1 MKKAIEVLEKY
12 YGYKN
17 FRKGQEEIISNIL
30 NRKDLLAVMPTGA
43 GKSICFQIPALLF
56 EGITLV
62 VSPLISLMKDQVDA
76 LNSVGIKAT
85 FLNST
90 LDSNEFNEILYGLKN
105 NEYKIIYVAPERL
118 DSRVFLDTIKSI
130 SISQIAIDEA
140 HCVSQWG
147 HDFRVSYKKIG
158 DFIDSFIRRPV
169 ITAFTATASQEVQK
183 DIVKLLRLKDP
194 EVFISGFDRENLEIN
209 IIKEGRKDRFLKEYL
224 KRNSQA
230 SGIIYCATRKEVD
243 SIYEDIKELGYSV
256 CKYHAGLPDKDRKEY
271 QDLFIKDKKNIM
283 VATNAFG
290 MGIDKPNVRFVIHN
304 NMPQSI
310 EGYYQEI
317 GRAGRDG
324 EKSECILLFTPG
336 DIHLQKYLI
345 DAGLK
350 SESRKASAYKKL
362 QEMVALVH
370 SAGCYRKFILAYFGE
385 ELKDDCNNCSNCL
398 SDGEEADKTI
408 EAQKVLSCIGR
419 MKRGY
424 GATLLVDVLRGSKN
438 QKIISLDFQ
447 TLSTYG
453 IMKDYKKDDLVGFVN
468 TLISHGFIEQ
478 VEGTYP
484 ILRLNSLSVKVLKGE
499 EKVIFKEVK
508 VKATSFGFSD
518 LFNKLKELRFSIATQ
533 EKVPPYVVFGDRT
546 LKEMSNEYPLNK
558 EELLEITGVGEVKY
572 QKYGE
577 QFISVIDKYVSENNI
592 TKMSKDQ
599 EEKKLPSNFHVN
611 CDEALYLKLRELREE
626 FAVSESRIPYSII
639 SQNTLK
645 EISGRYPINLDDL
658 KDITGLGPKKVEAY
672 GERIVTLVMA
682 YVEDNNIEINW
693 IVRDKLKLI
702 IDGEERKNDEIAISM
717 LEEGYDIN
725 KISIDIEV
733 SVATILGYVT
743 DYIKET
749 GDISFNLNL
758 KEFYE
763 EEEEEIILKACT
775 KIGIEKVS
783 DIKKTINPN
792 INYQAIRAVIL
803 KNFYNIA

>member
-1 MKKAIEVLEKY
+1 MKKVIEVLEKY
-12 YGYKN
+12 YGYNN
-17 FRKGQEEIISNIL
+17 FRKGQEEIMSNIL
-30 NRKDLLAVMPTGA
+30 NKKDVLAVMPTGA
-43 GKSICFQIPALLF
+43 GKSICFQIPSLLF
-56 EGITLV
+56 EGVTLV

-76 LNSVGIKAT
+76 LKSVGIKAT
-85 FLNST
+85 LLNST

-105 NEYKIIYVAPERL
+105 NEYKIIYIAPERL
-118 DSRVFLDTIKSI
+118 DSKVFLETINSI

-158 DFIDSFIRRPV
+158 DFIDSFKVRPV
-169 ITAFTATASQEVQK
+169 ITAFTATASQEVQE

-194 EVFISGFDRENLEIN
+194 EVFVTGFDRENLEIN
-209 IIKEGRKDRFLKEYL
+209 IIKEGRKDRFLTEYL
-224 KRNSQA
+224 RKNSQA
-230 SGIIYCATRKEVD
+230 SGIIYCATRKEVN

-256 CKYHAGLPDKDRKEY
+256 CRYHAGLSDKDRKEY

-345 DAGLK
+345 DVGSK
-350 SESRKASAYKKL
+350 SEDRKSISYKKL

-370 SAGCYRKFILAYFGE
+370 SSGCYRKFILEYFGE
-385 ELKDDCNNCSNCL
+385 ELKGNCNNCSNCL
-398 SDGEEADKTI
+398 SDGEEVDKTI
-408 EAQKVLSCIGR
+408 DAQKVLSCIGR

-424 GATLLVDVLRGSKN
+424 GTTILIDVLRGSKN
-438 QKIISLDFQ
+438 QKIIGLDFHKI
-447 TLSTYG
+447 STYG

-478 VEGTYP
+478 VEGTFP

-499 EKVIFKEVK
+499 EKVVFKDIK
-508 VKATSFGFSD
+508 VKDTSFDYSD
-518 LFNKLKELRFSIATQ
+518 LFNKLKELRFSIATE

-546 LKEMSNEYPLNK
+546 LKEMSNGYPLTK
-558 EELLEITGVGEVKY
+558 EELLEITGVGAVKY
-572 QKYGE
+572 EKYGE
-577 QFISVIDKYVSENNI
+577 KFIKVIDEYVSKNNI
-592 TKMSKDQ
+592 IKGAKG
-599 EEKKLPSNFHVN
+599 EVEKKLPSNFHVN
-611 CDEALYLKLRELREE
+611 KDEELYLKLRALREE
-626 FAVSESRIPYSII
+626 FAVKEGKIPYSII

-645 EISGRYPINLDDL
+645 EISGRYPISLENL

-672 GERIVTLVMA
+672 GEKIINLVKD
-682 YVEDNNIEINW
+682 YVEDKKIEINW
-693 IVRDKLKLI
+693 REKSRLKLV
-702 IDGEERKNDEIAISM
+702 IDGEERKNNEVAISM
-717 LEEGYDIN
+717 LEEGYYIK
-725 KISIDIEV
+725 KISLDIEV

-763 EEEEEIILKACT
+763 EEEETIILKACN
-775 KIGIEKVS
+775 KIGIDKVS
-783 DIKKTINPN
+783 DIKKTLNPS
-792 INYQAIRAVIL
+792 INYESIRAVIL